1 MQEINIQRRSPNIN
15 IDTATRNYHLPIA
28 SATTLGGIKVGTNL
42 TIEDDGTLNA
52 ESTEYQLPAATS
64 STLGG
69 IKVGNGLAID
79 HQILS
84 VDTDSILD
92 ANSTNPVQ
100 NSTITNALNTL
111 NSATQANTSNISSI
125 NNNLSSLSTT
135 VSDNTNNIATLQN
148 SVLTNTNNISTNTNN
163 IASLSNNVD
172 NLSSSVT
179 SLDDRVDA
187 VESDITDIHDDI
199 TGLQVLA
206 DESLDTITYSY
217 LLPVSTWTSGN
228 IFVLK
233 RGKVGYIY
241 FDIEGSLTLAAGASQ
256 VIYSFANV
264 IPAVKSSSVLLTDDG
279 AIIGQ
284 LDDYSYELS
293 LVNLDS
299 QHSKTI
305 TKVKGCIPIV
315 FV

>member
-1 MQEINIQRRSPNIN
+1 MQELNIQRSSQNIV

-28 SATTLGGIKVGTNL
+28 SATTLGGIKVGDNL
-42 TIEDDGTLNA
+42 TIENDGTLNA

-69 IKVGNGLAID
+69 IKVGNGLTID
-79 HQILS
+79 SQILS
-84 VDTDSILD
+84 VDVDSILD
-92 ANSTNPVQ
+92 DDSTNPVQ

-111 NSATQANTSNISSI
+111 DSATQANTSNISSI

-135 VSDNTNNIATLQN
+135 VSG
-148 SVLTNTNNISTNTNN
+148 NTNNISTLQDAVLTNSNN
-163 IASLSNNVD
+163 ISTNTTNITSLSNNID

-187 VESDITDIHDDI
+187 VESDITDIQGDI
-199 TGLQVLA
+199 TSLQVLA

-241 FDIEGSLTLAAGASQ
+241 FDIEGSLTLSASASQ
-256 VIYSFANV
+256 VIYTFANV
-264 IPAVKSSSVLLTDDG
+264 IPAVKSTSVLLTDDG
-279 AIIGQ
+279 TILGQ

-293 LVNLDS
+293 LVNLDN
-299 QHSKTI
+299 QSKTI
-305 TKVKGCIPIV
+305 TKVKGCLPIV

>member
-28 SATTLGGIKVGTNL
+28 SDTTLGGIKVGTNL
-42 TIEDDGTLNA
+42 TIENDGTLNA
-52 ESTEYQLPAATS
+52 ESTEYQLPTATS

-69 IKVGNGLAID
+69 IKVGNGLTID
-79 HQILS
+79 NQILS
-84 VDTDSILD
+84 VDVDSILD
-92 ANSTNPVQ
+92 DDSTKPVQ

-111 NSATQANTSNISSI
+111 NSATQANTSNILSI
-125 NNNLSSLSTT
+125 NSNLSSLSST
-135 VSDNTNNIATLQN
+135 VSGHTSDISTLQSTVITN
-148 SVLTNTNNISTNTNN
+148 SNNISTNTSN
-163 IASLSNNVD
+163 ITSLSNNID
-172 NLSSSVT
+172 NISSSVT
-179 SLDDRVDA
+179 SLDDRVDG
-187 VESDITDIHDDI
+187 VESDITDIQGDI
-199 TGLQVLA
+199 TDLQVLA

-256 VIYSFANV
+256 VIYTFANV
-264 IPAVKSSSVLLTDDG
+264 IPGVKSTSVLLTDDG

-293 LVNLDS
+293 LVNLDN
-299 QHSKTI
+299 QSKTI

>member
-1 MQEINIQRRSPNIN
+1 M
-15 IDTATRNYHLPIA
+15 YL
-28 SATTLGGIKVGTNL
+28 V
-42 TIEDDGTLNA
+42 TI
-52 ESTEYQLPAATS
+52 
-64 STLGG
+64 
-69 IKVGNGLAID
+69 
-79 HQILS
+79 
-84 VDTDSILD
+84 
-92 ANSTNPVQ
+92 
-100 NSTITNALNTL
+100 
-111 NSATQANTSNISSI
+111 I
-125 NNNLSSLSTT
+125 NNDVET
-135 VSDNTNNIATLQN
+135 VINEVS
-148 SVLTNTNNISTNTNN
+148 TNTNNIS
-163 IASLSNNVD
+163 SLSNNID
-172 NLSSSVT
+172 NISSSVT

-187 VESDITDIHDDI
+187 VESDITDIQGDI

-256 VIYSFANV
+256 VIYTFANV
-264 IPAVKSSSVLLTDDG
+264 IPAVKSTSVLLTDDG

-293 LVNLDS
+293 LVNLDT
-299 QHSKTI
+299 QSKTI